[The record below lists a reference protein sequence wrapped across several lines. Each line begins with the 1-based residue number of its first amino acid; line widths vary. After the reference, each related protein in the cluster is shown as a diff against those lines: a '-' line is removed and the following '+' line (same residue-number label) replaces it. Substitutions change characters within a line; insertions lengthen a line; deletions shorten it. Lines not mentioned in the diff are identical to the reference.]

1 MPNTNTFT
9 VTTVGGSRQHVVEG
23 VEDNQVASALIEDA
37 YSGQNPGF
45 FLPNPPTFYTLSNVI
60 SVSIEGGIPEVIQ
73 EIESNL
79 GFAVDEEILELED
92 ED

>member
-1 MPNTNTFT
+1 MPNTITFT
-9 VTTVGGSRQHVVEG
+9 VTTIGGSRQHVVEG
-23 VEDNQVASALIEDA
+23 VSDNFVASALIEDA

-45 FLPNPPTFYTLSNVI
+45 FLPNPPTFYTLPNVI
-60 SVSIEGGIPEVIQ
+60 SEVNQ

-79 GFAVDEEILELED
+79 GFAVAEDKLELELKN